1 MEQPESPER
10 TTVTTLDRVGL
21 KRRCRIVGVRATG
34 ALRKRVLAMGMLP
47 GVEVEIL
54 RSAPLGDPIEY
65 RVKGYCLSLRRA
77 EARLIEVVPEEG

>member
-1 MEQPESPER
+1 MEQSESPER

>member
-1 MEQPESPER
+1 MEQSESPER

-77 EARLIEVVPEEG
+77 EARLIEVVPEER

>member
-1 MEQPESPER
+1 MEQSESPER

-65 RVKGYCLSLRRA
+65 RVKGYCLLLRRA
-77 EARLIEVVPEEG
+77 SARLIEVVPEEG